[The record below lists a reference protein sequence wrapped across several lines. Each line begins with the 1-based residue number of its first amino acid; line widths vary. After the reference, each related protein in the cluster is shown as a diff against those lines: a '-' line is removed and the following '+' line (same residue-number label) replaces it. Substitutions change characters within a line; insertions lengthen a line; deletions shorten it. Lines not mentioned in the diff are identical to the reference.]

1 MNLIYK
7 MTKDSTRALVGREE
21 CLRESMVNM
30 VVTSRCFAFRAL
42 ILIMQAQI

>member
-7 MTKDSTRALVGREE
+7 MTKDSTCALIGREE
-21 CLRESMVNM
+21 CLHESMVNM